1 MKEGRKESEGE
12 KVRTERPKEN
22 QEPRRRGRET

>member
-1 MKEGRKESEGE
+1 MKEGRKESVGE

-22 QEPRRRGRET
+22 QIKETLKGGE